1 MIVSFGIFENFY
13 PLDSREP
20 KKQKKPVFLSFHM
33 LTIESERC
41 YLASLHSKSDLMVL
55 IVIFF
60 SV

>member
-1 MIVSFGIFENFY
+1 MIVSFGIF
-13 PLDSREP
+13 DWREP
-20 KKQKKPVFLSFHM
+20 KKQKKPAFLSFHM

-55 IVIFF
+55 IMIFF

>member
-1 MIVSFGIFENFY
+1 MIVSFGIF
-13 PLDSREP
+13 DWREP